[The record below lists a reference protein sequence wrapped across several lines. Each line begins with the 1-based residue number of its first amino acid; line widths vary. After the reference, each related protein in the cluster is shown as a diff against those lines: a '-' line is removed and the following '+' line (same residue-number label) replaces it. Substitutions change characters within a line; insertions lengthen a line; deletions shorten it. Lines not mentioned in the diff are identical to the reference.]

1 MLIYSDML
9 RRIVGAKE
17 SMKMTT
23 LLRQMLAGKNIVVA
37 PGAHDALTAKIIE
50 QVGFGAVYMTG
61 YGQAASHLGKPD
73 VGLLTMTEMLSRA
86 ANIVEAVNVPVIAD
100 ADTGF
105 GNAVNVMRTVREY
118 EKAGVAAIQLED
130 QVAPKKCGHMTGRQ
144 VVSKE
149 EMVGKI
155 KAAVDVRKDSDF
167 MIIARTDARTVHGI
181 GEALERAKAYEE
193 AGADILFVESPE
205 SIEEMKQITSS
216 FNVPVLANM
225 VEGGRT
231 PFLPA
236 QELEALGYELVIF
249 PTAST
254 YLVTKAVSRLMTV
267 LKQTGTTASLIPEM
281 ITFEQFNDLI
291 GLTKIREIENMY
303 VKGN

>member
-1 MLIYSDML
+1 M
-9 RRIVGAKE
+9 
-17 SMKMTT
+17 
-23 LLRQMLAGKNIVVA
+23 LRQMMTGKQIVVA

-50 QVGFGAVYMTG
+50 QVGFSAVYMTG

-73 VGLLTMTEMLSRA
+73 VGLLTLTEMVARA
-86 ANIVEAVNVPVIAD
+86 SNIVEAVNVPVIAD

-105 GNAVNVMRTVREY
+105 GNAVNVMRTLREY

-155 KAAVDVRKDSDF
+155 KAAADVRTDPDL

-193 AGADILFVESPE
+193 AGADILFIESPE
-205 SIEEMKQITSS
+205 TVEEMKQITTSYK
-216 FNVPVLANM
+216 VPVLANM

-231 PFLPA
+231 PFLPV
-236 QELEALGYELVIF
+236 QDLQGLGYDLVIF

-254 YLVTKAVSRLMTV
+254 YLVTKALTRLMTV
-267 LKQTGTTASLIPEM
+267 LKDTGTTASLIPEM
-281 ITFEQFNDLI
+281 ITFEEFNDLI
-291 GLTKIREIENMY
+291 GLTKIREIESIY

>member
-1 MLIYSDML
+1 M
-9 RRIVGAKE
+9 RK
-17 SMKMTT
+17 TT
-23 LLRQMLAGKNIVVA
+23 MLRQMMTGKQIVVA

-50 QVGFGAVYMTG
+50 QVGFSAVYMTG

-73 VGLLTMTEMLSRA
+73 VGLLTLTEMVARA
-86 ANIVEAVNVPVIAD
+86 SNIVEAVNVPVIAD

-105 GNAVNVMRTVREY
+105 GNAVNVMRTLREY

-155 KAAVDVRKDSDF
+155 KAASDVRTDPDL

-193 AGADILFVESPE
+193 AGADILFIESPE
-205 SIEEMKQITSS
+205 SVEEMKQITTS
-216 FNVPVLANM
+216 FKVPVLANM

-231 PFLPA
+231 PFLPV
-236 QELEALGYELVIF
+236 QDLQGLGYDLVIF

-254 YLVTKAVSRLMTV
+254 YLVTKALTRLMTV
-267 LKQTGTTASLIPEM
+267 LKDTGTTASLIPEM
-281 ITFEQFNDLI
+281 ITFEEFNDLI
-291 GLTKIREIENMY
+291 GLTKIREIESIY

>member
-155 KAAVDVRKDSDF
+155 KAAVDVRKDRDF

-181 GEALERAKAYEE
+181 GAALERAKAYEE

>member
-1 MLIYSDML
+1 M
-9 RRIVGAKE
+9 RK
-17 SMKMTT
+17 TT
-23 LLRQMLAGKNIVVA
+23 MLRQMMTGKQIVVA

-50 QVGFGAVYMTG
+50 QVGFSAVYMTG

-73 VGLLTMTEMLSRA
+73 VGLLTLTEMVARA
-86 ANIVEAVNVPVIAD
+86 SNIVEAVNVPVIAD

-105 GNAVNVMRTVREY
+105 GNAVNVMRTLREY

-155 KAAVDVRKDSDF
+155 KAAADVRTDPDL

-193 AGADILFVESPE
+193 AGADILFIESPE
-205 SIEEMKQITSS
+205 TVEEMKQITTS
-216 FNVPVLANM
+216 FKVPVLANM

-231 PFLPA
+231 PFLPV
-236 QELEALGYELVIF
+236 QELQGLGYDLVIF

-254 YLVTKAVSRLMTV
+254 YLVTKALTRLMTV
-267 LKQTGTTASLIPEM
+267 LKDTGTTASLIPEM
-281 ITFEQFNDLI
+281 ITFEEFNDLI

>member
-1 MLIYSDML
+1 M
-9 RRIVGAKE
+9 RK
-17 SMKMTT
+17 TT
-23 LLRQMLAGKNIVVA
+23 MLRQMMTGKQIVVA

-50 QVGFGAVYMTG
+50 QVGFSAVYMTG

-73 VGLLTMTEMLSRA
+73 VGLLTLTEMVARA
-86 ANIVEAVNVPVIAD
+86 SNIVEAVNVPVIAD

-105 GNAVNVMRTVREY
+105 GNAVNVMRTLREY

-155 KAAVDVRKDSDF
+155 KAAADVRTDPDL

-193 AGADILFVESPE
+193 AGADILFIESPE
-205 SIEEMKQITSS
+205 SVEEMKQITTS
-216 FNVPVLANM
+216 FKVPVLANM

-231 PFLPA
+231 PFLPV
-236 QELEALGYELVIF
+236 QDLQGLGYDLVIF

-254 YLVTKAVSRLMTV
+254 YLVTKALTRLMTV
-267 LKQTGTTASLIPEM
+267 LKDTGTTVSLIPEM
-281 ITFEQFNDLI
+281 ITFEEFNDLI
-291 GLTKIREIENMY
+291 GLTKIREIESIY

>member
-1 MLIYSDML
+1 M
-9 RRIVGAKE
+9 RK
-17 SMKMTT
+17 TT
-23 LLRQMLAGKNIVVA
+23 MLRQMMTGKQIVVA

-50 QVGFGAVYMTG
+50 QVGFSAVYMTG

-73 VGLLTMTEMLSRA
+73 VGLLTLTEMVARA
-86 ANIVEAVNVPVIAD
+86 SNIVEAVNVPVIAD

-105 GNAVNVMRTVREY
+105 GNAVNVMRTLREY

-155 KAAVDVRKDSDF
+155 KAAADVRTDSDF

-193 AGADILFVESPE
+193 AGADILFIESPE
-205 SIEEMKQITSS
+205 SVEEMKQITTS
-216 FNVPVLANM
+216 FKVPVLANM

-231 PFLPA
+231 PFLPV
-236 QELEALGYELVIF
+236 QDLQGLGYDLVIF

-254 YLVTKAVSRLMTV
+254 YLVTKALTRLMTV
-267 LKQTGTTASLIPEM
+267 LKDTGTTASLIPEM
-281 ITFEQFNDLI
+281 ITFEEFNDLI
-291 GLTKIREIENMY
+291 GLTKIREIESIY

>member
-1 MLIYSDML
+1 M
-9 RRIVGAKE
+9 
-17 SMKMTT
+17 
-23 LLRQMLAGKNIVVA
+23 
-37 PGAHDALTAKIIE
+37 
-50 QVGFGAVYMTG
+50 
-61 YGQAASHLGKPD
+61 
-73 VGLLTMTEMLSRA
+73 
-86 ANIVEAVNVPVIAD
+86 NVPVIAD

-105 GNAVNVMRTVREY
+105 GNAVNVMRTLREY

-155 KAAVDVRKDSDF
+155 KAAADVRTDPDL

-193 AGADILFVESPE
+193 AGADILFIESPE
-205 SIEEMKQITSS
+205 SVEEMKQITTS
-216 FNVPVLANM
+216 FKVPVLANM

-231 PFLPA
+231 PFLPV
-236 QELEALGYELVIF
+236 QDLQGLGYDLVIF

-254 YLVTKAVSRLMTV
+254 YLVTKALTRLMTV
-267 LKQTGTTASLIPEM
+267 LKDTGTTASLIPEM
-281 ITFEQFNDLI
+281 ITFEEFNDLI
-291 GLTKIREIENMY
+291 GLTKIREIESIY

>member
-1 MLIYSDML
+1 M
-9 RRIVGAKE
+9 RK
-17 SMKMTT
+17 TT
-23 LLRQMLAGKNIVVA
+23 MLRQMMTGKQIVVA

-50 QVGFGAVYMTG
+50 QVGFSAVYMTG

-73 VGLLTMTEMLSRA
+73 VGLLTLTEMVARA
-86 ANIVEAVNVPVIAD
+86 SNIVEAVNVPVIAD

-105 GNAVNVMRTVREY
+105 GNAVNVMRTLREY

-155 KAAVDVRKDSDF
+155 KAAADVRTDPDL

-193 AGADILFVESPE
+193 AGADILFIESPE
-205 SIEEMKQITSS
+205 SVEEMKQITTS
-216 FNVPVLANM
+216 FKVPVLANM

-231 PFLPA
+231 PFLPVQDL
-236 QELEALGYELVIF
+236 QELGYDLVIF

-254 YLVTKAVSRLMTV
+254 YLVTKALTRLMTV
-267 LKQTGTTASLIPEM
+267 LKDTGTTASLIPEM
-281 ITFEQFNDLI
+281 ITFEEFNDLI
-291 GLTKIREIENMY
+291 GLTKIREIESIY

>member
-1 MLIYSDML
+1 M
-9 RRIVGAKE
+9 RK
-17 SMKMTT
+17 TT
-23 LLRQMLAGKNIVVA
+23 MLRQMMTGKQIVVA

-50 QVGFGAVYMTG
+50 QVGFSAVYMTG

-73 VGLLTMTEMLSRA
+73 VGLLTLTEMVARA
-86 ANIVEAVNVPVIAD
+86 SNIVEAVNVPVIAD

-105 GNAVNVMRTVREY
+105 GNAVNVMRTLREY

-155 KAAVDVRKDSDF
+155 KAAVDVRTDPDL

-193 AGADILFVESPE
+193 AGADILFIESPE
-205 SIEEMKQITSS
+205 SVEEMKQITTS
-216 FNVPVLANM
+216 FKVPVLANM

-231 PFLPA
+231 PFLPV
-236 QELEALGYELVIF
+236 QDLQGLGYDLVIF

-254 YLVTKAVSRLMTV
+254 YLVTKALTRLMTV
-267 LKQTGTTASLIPEM
+267 LKDTGTTVSLIPEM
-281 ITFEQFNDLI
+281 ITFEEFNDLI
-291 GLTKIREIENMY
+291 GLTKIREIESIY

>member
-1 MLIYSDML
+1 M
-9 RRIVGAKE
+9 RK
-17 SMKMTT
+17 TT
-23 LLRQMLAGKNIVVA
+23 MLRQMMTGKQIVVA

-50 QVGFGAVYMTG
+50 QVGFSAVYMTG

-73 VGLLTMTEMLSRA
+73 VGLLTLTEMVARA
-86 ANIVEAVNVPVIAD
+86 SNIVEAVNVPVIAD

-105 GNAVNVMRTVREY
+105 GNAVNVMRTLREY

-155 KAAVDVRKDSDF
+155 KAAADVRTDPDL

-193 AGADILFVESPE
+193 AGADILFIESPE
-205 SIEEMKQITSS
+205 SVEEMKQITTS
-216 FNVPVLANM
+216 FKVPVLANM

-231 PFLPA
+231 PFLPV
-236 QELEALGYELVIF
+236 QDLQGLGYDLVIF

-254 YLVTKAVSRLMTV
+254 YLVTKALTRLMTV
-267 LKQTGTTASLIPEM
+267 LKDTGTTASLIPEM
-281 ITFEQFNDLI
+281 ITFEEFNDLI
-291 GLTKIREIENMY
+291 GLTKIREIESIY
-303 VKGN
+303 VEGN